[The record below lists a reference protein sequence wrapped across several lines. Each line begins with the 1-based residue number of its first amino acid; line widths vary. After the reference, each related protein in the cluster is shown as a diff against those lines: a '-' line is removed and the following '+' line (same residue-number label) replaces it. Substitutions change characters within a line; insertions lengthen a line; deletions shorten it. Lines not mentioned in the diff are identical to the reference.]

1 LLINYNPFLLDNLDN
16 IVNIN
21 AIIFLGYIINNQEF
35 SFVQQ
40 QLKVHS
46 FRKSLT
52 YAFNSLIFKIIQ
64 GYLNQFLQTSR
75 TVCSRS
81 AIMYKNEAIPT
92 TLESKSSG
100 SIMLILSPAE

>member
-1 LLINYNPFLLDNLDN
+1 LQPILIGNLDN

-21 AIIFLGYIINNQEF
+21 VIIFFGYIINGEGI

-40 QLKVHS
+40 QFKVRS
-46 FRKSLT
+46 FRKTLT
-52 YAFNSLIFKIIQ
+52 YLFNSLIFKIIQ

-100 SIMLILSPAE
+100 FIMLMLSPAE